1 MITLARCI
9 LFCLRKHH
17 VRPRISKMSF
27 LGKEVV
33 SGRRKIPPDFAAS
46 YFFPVWATKLN
57 AYILLSRKMEE
68 LISLP
73 EPEKPETF
81 YFLK

>member
-9 LFCLRKHH
+9 LFCLKKHH
-17 VRPRISKMSF
+17 IRPRASKMSF

-33 SGRRKIPPDFAAS
+33 SGRRKVYPDFATS

-68 LISLP
+68 LVSLP
-73 EPEKPETF
+73 EPTKPEVL